1 MNKAFTRTINKYHNK
16 KINVGGIV
24 FDSKLEAKRYQ
35 ELKLL
40 ERGGQIKDLQLQPS
54 FELIPSFKKNGKTFR
69 KTTYKADFCYIDTES
84 GQMIVED
91 SKGFLTE
98 LYKLKKKLFE
108 YKYSDL
114 TIKEIKR

>member
-1 MNKAFTRTINKYHNK
+1 MNKAFIRQPNKYHNK
-16 KINVGGIV
+16 KVNVEGIV

-40 ERGGQIKDLQLQPS
+40 ERVGDIKDLQLQPS
-54 FELIPSFKKNGKTFR
+54 FDLIPSFKKNGKTFR
-69 KTTYKADFCYIDTES
+69 KTTYKADFSYIDTKT